1 MKRHIRI
8 GNYVNELT
16 EGEGYLFLEN
26 IIPNDLI
33 DSINTKL
40 DTLYP
45 VRASS
50 ADKHY
55 AEKSDIKN
63 LPDISVWWSQMVMD
77 WPEAQAINDLL
88 IGHISKELDNTHW
101 YSSDIV
107 TINGDSKW
115 VNPHVDTP
123 HRFKEWNYDERLLGV
138 QCIVSLQDTTSE
150 QGTTGFVPR
159 SYVQDWDID
168 MCYDGAYNKYF
179 YDCCEQKHMPK
190 GSVLMYNCR
199 LLHSSMPNYLPEPRP
214 MLLLNYLNGDI
225 VEDVKK
231 IDNIWSS
238 NG

>member
-1 MKRHIRI
+1 
-8 GNYVNELT
+8 VSDLT
-16 EGEGYLFLEN
+16 TGEGYIFLEN
-26 IIPNDLI
+26 IIPHDLI
-33 DSINTKL
+33 DGINSKL

-50 ADKHY
+50 AGKQY
-55 AEKSDIKN
+55 AEKDDIKN
-63 LPDISVWWSQMVMD
+63 LPDISVWWSQMTMD
-77 WPEAQAINDLL
+77 WPEVYLINDFL
-88 IGHISKELDNTHW
+88 ITQVSKELDNSVW
-101 YSSDIV
+101 YASDIV

-123 HRFKEWNYDERLLGV
+123 HRFDQWNMDDRLLGV
-138 QCIVSLQDTTSE
+138 QCIVSLQDTTPE
-150 QGTTGFVPR
+150 MGATGFVPN
-159 SYVQDWDID
+159 SHIPDWDIHL
-168 MCYDGAYNKYF
+168 CYNGAYNKYF
-179 YDCCEQKHMPK
+179 YDFCEQKHMPK

-199 LLHSSMPNYLPEPRP
+199 LLHSSMPNYFHEPRP

>member
-1 MKRHIRI
+1 
-8 GNYVNELT
+8 VNDLT
-16 EGEGYLFLEN
+16 EGEGYLFFEN
-26 IIPNDLI
+26 VIPDELI
-33 DSINTKL
+33 DGINSKL
-40 DTLYP
+40 DTLRV

-55 AEKSDIKN
+55 AEGENIKN
-63 LPDISVWWSQMVMD
+63 LPDISVWWSQMTMD
-77 WPEAQAINDLL
+77 WPEVRLINDFL
-88 IGHISKELDNTHW
+88 ITRINKELDNAVW
-101 YSSDIV
+101 YASDIV

-138 QCIVSLQDTTSE
+138 QCIVSLQDTDPE
-150 QGTTGFVPR
+150 QGSTGFVPR
-159 SYVQDWDID
+159 SHVQDWDID
-168 MCYDGAYNKYF
+168 MCYNGAYNKYF
-179 YDCCEQKHMPK
+179 YDCCEQRYMPK

-199 LLHSSMPNYLPEPRP
+199 LLHSSMPNYSPNPRP

-231 IDNIWSS
+231 VDNIWSS

>member
-1 MKRHIRI
+1 MCI
-8 GNYVNELT
+8 GSYVNELT

-26 IIPNDLI
+26 IIPDDLI

-45 VRASS
+45 IRATSS
-50 ADKHY
+50 GKRY
-55 AEKSDIKN
+55 EERENISK
-63 LPDISVWWSQMVMD
+63 LTDISYWWSQMVMD
-77 WPEAQAINDLL
+77 WPEVIAINDILL
-88 IGHISKELDNTHW
+88 PTIAEQLEDAAW
-101 YSSDIV
+101 YTSDII
-107 TINGDSKW
+107 TINGDTNL

-123 HRFKEWNYDERLLGV
+123 HRFKQWNMDPRLLGV
-138 QCIVSLQDTTSE
+138 QCIVSLQDTTPE
-150 QGTTGFVPR
+150 MGTTGFVPN
-159 SYVQDWDID
+159 SHEPDWDID
-168 MCYDGAYNKYF
+168 MCYNGAYNKYF
-179 YDCCEQKHMPK
+179 WDFHEQRDMPK

-214 MLLLNYLNGDI
+214 MLLLNYLNGAI

>member
-1 MKRHIRI
+1 MA
-8 GNYVNELT
+8 ELVD
-16 EGEGYLFLEN
+16 GEGYLFFEKL
-26 IIPNDLI
+26 IPEELI
-33 DSINTKL
+33 DSINSKL

-45 VRASS
+45 IRASS
-50 ADKHY
+50 SGKTY
-55 AEKSDIKN
+55 AERDRIKD
-63 LPDISVWWSQMVMD
+63 LPDISVWWSQLVMD
-77 WPEAQAINDLL
+77 WPEVESINDLL
-88 IGHISKELDNTHW
+88 FPIISEHLENAVF

-123 HRFKEWNYDERLLGV
+123 HRFKQWNTDTRLLGV
-138 QCIVSLQDTTSE
+138 QVIVSLQDTTPE
-150 QGTTGFVPR
+150 MGATGYVPN
-159 SYVQDWDID
+159 SHEPDWDID
-168 MCYDGAYNKYF
+168 LCYNSAYNKYF
-179 YDCCEQKHMPK
+179 WDYHEQQDMPK

-214 MLLLNYLNGDI
+214 MLLLHYLNGAI